1 MSVVLIV
8 LLALFLGLLFLAAP
22 AVRRH
27 PDRRVIKG
35 LYIAH
40 RGLHDIDKGT
50 PENSLAAFAAAVAR
64 GYAIEN
70 DIHVTADG
78 AVVVFHDNNLKRM
91 CGVDVNI
98 EESTLS
104 ELRKYTLLGTNE
116 HIPTLKECLD
126 LVDGRVPLLIEFKS
140 QSFENSRKLCEA
152 ADEILKDYNGKYF
165 IQSFYP
171 PVLLWYRKNR
181 EEIWRGQ
188 LSTAF
193 KGEHISKRLLG
204 FLLFNKSFR
213 HIDFVKIRWI
223 PCFTSRQHLVDSSEN
238 HTGNGDNGSFLTA
251 TLNKGFILLFV
262 VRRFVR
268 FYGCMITLY

>member
-1 MSVVLIV
+1 MTVVLIV
-8 LLALFLGLLFLAAP
+8 LLALFLCLLFLVAP
-22 AVRRH
+22 AIRRH

-40 RGLHDIDKGT
+40 RGLHDIDKDT
-50 PENSLAAFAAAVAR
+50 PENSLAAFAAAAAR

-104 ELRKYTLLGTNE
+104 ELRKYTLLDTNE

-181 EEIWRGQ
+181 KEICRGQ

-204 FLLFNKSFR
+204 FLLFNFLSR
-213 HIDFVKIRWI
+213 PDFVSYDINFSNSIMFNTTKLLGALPVGWTFRKQTELDSERKNFKAYIFELFI
-223 PCFTSRQHLVDSSEN
+223 PD
-238 HTGNGDNGSFLTA
+238 
-251 TLNKGFILLFV
+251 KK
-262 VRRFVR
+262 
-268 FYGCMITLY
+268 

>member
-1 MSVVLIV
+1 MTAVLIV
-8 LLALFLGLLFLAAP
+8 LCVLILCLLFLVAP
-22 AVRRH
+22 TFRRH
-27 PDRRVIKG
+27 SDRKVISG
-35 LYIAH
+35 LFVAH
-40 RGLHDIDKGT
+40 RGLHDIDKDT
-50 PENSLAAFAAAVAR
+50 PENSLAAFAAAAAR

-70 DIHVTADG
+70 DIHITADG
-78 AVVVFHDNNLKRM
+78 EVVVFHDDNLKRM

-126 LVDGRVPLLIEFKS
+126 LVEGRVPLLIEFKTQGFDS
-140 QSFENSRKLCEA
+140 CRRLCEA
-152 ADEILKDYNGKYF
+152 ADKILRGYNGKYF

-181 EEIWRGQ
+181 KEILRGQ

-204 FLLFNKSFR
+204 FLLFNFLSR
-213 HIDFVKIRWI
+213 PDFVSYDINFSNSIMFNITKFLGALPVGWTFKKQTQLDSKRNKFKAYIFELFI
-223 PCFTSRQHLVDSSEN
+223 PD
-238 HTGNGDNGSFLTA
+238 
-251 TLNKGFILLFV
+251 KK
-262 VRRFVR
+262 
-268 FYGCMITLY
+268 